1 MLSGPIWLKM
11 NHFVKVHLSCM
22 TRWLVILPNI
32 SIGKFLGLRVNS
44 LELSIKVD
52 FVDYAEN
59 QIHGKCFSIPM
70 LENTVI
76 TKVKIQSNLGH
87 ADVIFTS
94 PGNWYTDEFKYWHY
108 DHDTNAEV
116 DINNELFEVLDFD
129 GEECSRYG
137 VDQQEDTRDTCV
149 KKYIEDQL
157 WSKIGCFTPFHS
169 VLKLDFLFR
178 NSNCAKTL

>member
-1 MLSGPIWLKM
+1 MVENEPFCQSPSDLYDKM
-11 NHFVKVHLSCM
+11 VGDPTKHFTWEVFGSE
-22 TRWLVILPNI
+22 
-32 SIGKFLGLRVNS
+32 G
-44 LELSIKVD
+44 ELIDVSDQKVD
-52 FVDYAEN
+52 FVNYAEN
-59 QIHGKCFSIPM
+59 QIHGKCFSVPIQI
-70 LENTVI
+70 ENTVI
-76 TKVKIQSNLGH
+76 TKVRIQSELEH

-169 VLKLDFLFR
+169 VLKLDFLFK
-178 NSNCAKTL
+178 NSNCGKTL